1 MNYLF
6 SHDIQNSLHA
16 IFVSHNFTRV
26 GEHNKKMS
34 FKKIVAIKSQETQNK
49 SSIIVD

>member
-16 IFVSHNFTRV
+16 IFVSQFYMCV

-34 FKKIVAIKSQETQNK
+34 SKI
-49 SSIIVD
+49 